1 MEASAMRRF
10 HLVLKPDKEDHGY
23 TVIVPSLPGC
33 VTEGDTVEEAI
44 ANAKAAIALYMD
56 LLTEQGED
64 IPEDADAVI
73 TTVEV

>member
-1 MEASAMRRF
+1 MGSGSA
-10 HLVLKPDKEDHGY
+10 
-23 TVIVPSLPGC
+23 GC

-44 ANAKAAIALYMD
+44 ANAKEAIALYMD

-64 IPEDADAVI
+64 IPEDADAMI